1 LHAAEGMVKAIMLL
15 VQLDFQEHTHM
26 HFSDNEQSMQGA
38 QLQQMS
44 LANMLMSV
52 CLSVWLPVFS
62 LVLVCA

>member
-1 LHAAEGMVKAIMLL
+1 MLL